1 MALMMPEN
9 FQHMIRVMNTN
20 LDGMQKVVYA
30 LTAIKGCG
38 RRYAVL
44 CCKMAEI
51 DINKRAGELTEDDVK
66 KLVTVMQNPRQY
78 RVPDWF
84 LNRQKDPKDGK
95 FAQMLSNHLDQKFR
109 DDLERLKKIRAHR
122 GIRHYWGVRV
132 RGQHT
137 KTTGR
142 NKGAK

>member
-1 MALMMPEN
+1 MMPES
-9 FQHMIRVMNTN
+9 FQHMLRVMNTN
-20 LDGMQKVVYA
+20 LAGERKIMFA
-30 LTAIKGCG
+30 LTQIKGCG
-38 RRYAVL
+38 RRFANL

-51 DINKRAGELTEDDVK
+51 DLNKRAGELTEDEVK

-84 LNRQKDPKDGK
+84 LNRQKDIKDGK
-95 FAQMLSNHLDQKFR
+95 YTQVLSNSLDIKLR
-109 DDLERLKKIRAHR
+109 EDLERLKKIRAHR
-122 GIRHYWGVRV
+122 GIRHYWGIRV

-142 NKGAK
+142 NRVRGH